1 MYGDREAAER
11 VAGAAGRLAAL
22 GLLTG
27 TSGNVSAR
35 DPDTGAVWIT
45 GTGIPWAQVDARAV
59 SVLDRDGGL
68 VAGPDPS
75 SETPLHRAIY
85 ARRADVRAIVHTH
98 SRFATVFS
106 VLRRPIE
113 AVHYLLAF
121 AGDRVEVAEYACY
134 GTDALADAAVTAM
147 GAGRA
152 VLLANHG
159 LVAVGA
165 TLADA
170 ERVAVAVE
178 EVAALQWHALAVG
191 APTVLSAAEMAE
203 VSVRFAT
210 YGNRG

>member
-1 MYGDREAAER
+1 LSGTDDRRAEVAA
-11 VAGAAGRLAAL
+11 VARRLAAQ
-22 GLLTG
+22 GLLGG

-35 DPDTGAVWIT
+35 DGSGVCIT
-45 GTGIPWAQVDARAV
+45 GTGIPWPDVDASAV
-59 SVLDRDGGL
+59 TVLDAAGAR
-68 VAGPDPS
+68 VAGPAPS

-85 ARRADVRAIVHTH
+85 ARRPDVGAIVHTH

-121 AGDRVEVAEYACY
+121 AGDRVRVAEYACY
-134 GTDALADAAVTAM
+134 GTDALADAAVAAM
-147 GAGRA
+147 GSDRA

-165 TLADA
+165 DPSDA

-178 EVAALQWHALAVG
+178 EVASLHWHALAIG
-191 APTVLSAAEMAE
+191 TPTVLSSAEMAE
-203 VSVRFAT
+203 VAGRFST
-210 YGNRG
+210 YGRRG